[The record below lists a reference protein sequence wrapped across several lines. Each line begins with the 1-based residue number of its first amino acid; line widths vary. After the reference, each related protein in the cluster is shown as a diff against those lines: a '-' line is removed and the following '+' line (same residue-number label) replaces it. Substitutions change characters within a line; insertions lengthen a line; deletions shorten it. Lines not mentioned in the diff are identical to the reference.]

1 MITVVLYDCNVD
13 VILNLNGSYDIAVIG
28 GGVVGC
34 AVARRFTL
42 EGARVIL
49 MEKAPDILAGAS
61 KANSAILHTGFDAP
75 SGSLELACIRQGY
88 REYME
93 VRELLGLPL
102 LETGAVVIAWNEQE
116 ILQLDVIES
125 QAHANG
131 ISDVR
136 RISRNKLLEREP
148 YLSSAAKAGLLIPG
162 EFIIDPWSA
171 PLAYLRQAIDNGAEA
186 RFNTTLLSGD
196 FSSAGQWALITS
208 SGPIYA
214 RTVINCAGLY
224 GDLVDMR
231 LLGAA
236 KFKIHPR
243 KGQFVVFDKRASQLV
258 HSIVL
263 PVPTEHTK
271 GIVLTRT
278 IFGNVLVGPTAEEQ
292 EDRER
297 AAVDSKT
304 LHALLQRAWAIVP
317 ALKDIPVTAVYA
329 GLRPATERKDYW
341 VNFDAD
347 RQWIT
352 VGGIRSTGLSAA
364 LGIATHVF
372 ALYSASRLRHAAI
385 ERPVW
390 PKMPN
395 LAEHCTRDWESSGYG
410 EIVCHCEMTTRRE
423 IEAALT
429 GPLPARDFGGLKRR
443 TRAAMGRCQGF
454 YCGARLADLTRGR
467 LAHPLALEDG
477 RESTFR

>member
-1 MITVVLYDCNVD
+1 MITVDLHDCNEGV
-13 VILNLNGSYDIAVIG
+13 LLKSNGCYDIAVIG

-34 AVARRFTL
+34 ATARRFTL
-42 EGARVIL
+42 EGASVVLIER
-49 MEKAPDILAGAS
+49 AHDILAGAS
-61 KANSAILHTGFDAP
+61 KGNSAILHTGFDAP
-75 SGSLELACIRQGY
+75 AGSLELACIRQGY
-88 REYME
+88 GEYME
-93 VRELLGLPL
+93 IRESLGLPV
-102 LETGAVVIAWNEQE
+102 LETGAIVVAWNEQE
-116 ILQLDVIES
+116 ALQLAAIEAH
-125 QAHANG
+125 AHANG
-131 ISDVR
+131 VNDVH
-136 RISRNKLLEREP
+136 RIGRNELLEREP
-148 YLSSAAKAGLLIPG
+148 HLSLAAEAGLLVPG

-171 PLAYLRQAIDNGAEA
+171 PLGYLRQATENGADA
-186 RFNTTLLSGD
+186 RFDTTVISGV
-196 FSSAGQWALITS
+196 FSGSTWKLVTS
-208 SGPIYA
+208 SEPVHA

-224 GDLVDMR
+224 GDVVDACI
-231 LLGAA
+231 LGAT
-236 KFKIHPR
+236 KFTIHPR
-243 KGQFVVFDKRASQLV
+243 KGQFVVFDKTASKLIR
-258 HSIVL
+258 SIIL
-263 PVPTEHTK
+263 PVPTERTK

-292 EDRER
+292 EGRER
-297 AAVDSKT
+297 ASVDSKT
-304 LHALLQRAWAIVP
+304 LHALLQRACAIVP
-317 ALKDIPVTAVYA
+317 ALKDNPVTAVYA
-329 GLRPATERKDYW
+329 GLRPATEHKDYW

-364 LGIATHVF
+364 LGIARHVF
-372 ALYSASRLRHAAI
+372 NLYSGNGPRHAAV

-443 TRAAMGRCQGF
+443 TRAGMGRCQGF

-467 LAHPLALEDG
+467 LVHPLAVEDG

>member
-1 MITVVLYDCNVD
+1 MITVYINDRNMDLILKSNDC
-13 VILNLNGSYDIAVIG
+13 YDIAIIG

-42 EGARVIL
+42 EGASVIL
-49 MEKAPDILAGAS
+49 IERAPDILAGAS
-61 KANSAILHTGFDAP
+61 KGNSAILHTGFDAP

-88 REYME
+88 GEYME
-93 VRELLGLPL
+93 IRESLGLPV
-102 LETGAVVIAWNEQE
+102 LETGAVVVAWNEQE
-116 ILQLDVIES
+116 VLRLDTIEA

-131 ISDVR
+131 VNDVR
-136 RISRNKLLEREP
+136 RISRKKLLEREP
-148 YLSSAAKAGLLIPG
+148 HLSPTVRAGLLVPR

-171 PLAYLRQAIDNGAEA
+171 PLAYLRQAIDNGAQT
-186 RFNTTLLSGD
+186 RFDATVVSGT
-196 FSSAGQWALITS
+196 FSGFQWNLATS
-208 SGPIYA
+208 SGAINA

-224 GDLVDMR
+224 GDIVDMR

-236 KFKIHPR
+236 EFTIHPR
-243 KGQFVVFDKRASQLV
+243 KGQFVVFDKTASKLIR
-258 HSIVL
+258 SIIL
-263 PVPTEHTK
+263 PVPTERTK
-271 GIVLTRT
+271 GIVLTQT

-292 EDRER
+292 EDRDR

-304 LHALLQRAWAIVP
+304 LAALVQRASAIVP

-329 GLRPATERKDYW
+329 GLRPATEGKEYC
-341 VNFDAD
+341 VKFNKD

-372 ALYSASRLRHAAI
+372 RLYSGSGSRHAAI

-390 PKMPN
+390 PRMPN

-454 YCGARLADLTRGR
+454 YCEARLADLTRGR
-467 LAHPLALEDG
+467 LAHPLALEDR
-477 RESTFR
+477 RESIFS